1 MSNDAQVKLGCGTS
15 IGLLVCA
22 GALFVWMSNR
32 VYTLGNDWPLLVG
45 SAVAAAL
52 LTIGTDRQRPARIAN
67 DEMYVAL
74 AVWHQ
79 WAQDTEGCLRAASHG
94 QRLMGIGNHDAD
106 FACCASVDSLQIV
119 PFQAEPGVLK
129 AS

>member
-1 MSNDAQVKLGCGTS
+1 MAD
-15 IGLLVCA
+15 
-22 GALFVWMSNR
+22 
-32 VYTLGNDWPLLVG
+32 
-45 SAVAAAL
+45 AL
-52 LTIGTDRQRPARIAN
+52 LAIGTASQRPARIAN

-79 WAQDTEGCLRAASHG
+79 WAEDTEVCLRAASHG

-106 FACCASVDSLQIV
+106 FTCCASVDSLQIV